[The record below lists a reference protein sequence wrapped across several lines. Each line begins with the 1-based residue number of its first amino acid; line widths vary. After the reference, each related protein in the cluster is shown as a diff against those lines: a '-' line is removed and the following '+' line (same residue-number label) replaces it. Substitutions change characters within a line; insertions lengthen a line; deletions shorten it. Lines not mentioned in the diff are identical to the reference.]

1 MPAPLPQL
9 IPPSPTPTPNPAPPS
24 VNCVP
29 GHDSIPESVIGH
41 LMSGSWAD
49 DAPAITA
56 VFVQAHWPLL
66 LAALAVLV
74 AARLGWALGRRLVWR
89 AHARQ
94 ARWLEIVPPVSATP
108 AATVGLWRLLATA
121 LPASSRWS
129 WRPHRLVWEVQ
140 ADPRGMR
147 CGLWLPPG
155 VNPTAVLR
163 LLQRAW
169 PGARAEQT
177 RPPHFAPGSP
187 VAAVALLP
195 TQPEWLPVV
204 DDAAPSRGQRWEAGA
219 PPEEDRLRAVYDGL
233 AAAGRTGGGLLQVHV
248 TRAPARRVAGLRR
261 ATTHPEHARRPRSGA
276 SRAIGLLADGL
287 RALTIGVLDLV
298 TPGPTSRKQQTN
310 RTDPYLAELARQAR
324 GKLAAA
330 PHLLIAV
337 HATTTGPTVAAARAA
352 AADITSGFG
361 LLSPHFARRRLR
373 RAQPAATWRWVSA
386 SRMTLASVDETA
398 ALAGLPVEPTAHGM
412 PAAASRRRPASR
424 EVFTAGPV
432 PATGPKRRPAPD
444 STGPDQDRPT
454 AGNASTEVSRP
465 GLHDRD
471 VPAVGQ

>member
-1 MPAPLPQL
+1 MPAPLILL
-9 IPPSPTPTPNPAPPS
+9 ISPTLSPTPPSAPPS
-24 VNCVP
+24 VACVP
-29 GHDSIPESVIGH
+29 GRDGVPDSVIGH
-41 LMSGSWAD
+41 LMCGTWAD
-49 DAPAITA
+49 DAPATVSA
-56 VFVQAHWPLL
+56 FVRAHWLLL
-66 LAALAVLV
+66 LATLAVLI
-74 AARLGWALGRRLVWR
+74 AARLGWAMGRRRVWR
-89 AHARQ
+89 AHAGQ

-121 LPASSRWS
+121 LPVSNRLS
-129 WRPHRLVWEVQ
+129 WRPHRLVWEVE

-177 RPPHFAPGSP
+177 RPPGFAPGSP

-195 TQPEWLPVV
+195 TQPEWLPLV

-248 TRAPARRVAGLRR
+248 TRAPARRVRGLRR
-261 ATTHPEHARRPRSGA
+261 ATTNPDRARRPRTGA
-276 SRAIGLLADGL
+276 SRTIGLFADGL
-287 RALTIGVLDLV
+287 RALIIGVLDLV
-298 TPGPTSRKQQTN
+298 TPGPTSRKHQSG
-310 RTDPYLAELARQAR
+310 RADPYLAELARQAR
-324 GKLAAA
+324 AKLAAA
-330 PHLLIAV
+330 PHLLVAV

-373 RAQPAATWRWVSA
+373 RARASAAWRWVPL

-398 ALAGLPVEPTAHGM
+398 ALAGLPAEPSAHGM

-424 EVFTAGPV
+424 EVFTAGPA
-432 PATGPKRRPAPD
+432 PAARPKRRPVPDPAAPPAD
-444 STGPDQDRPT
+444 PGQSHPAAGDPPTVWSTP
-454 AGNASTEVSRP
+454 
-465 GLHDRD
+465 
-471 VPAVGQ
+471 

>member
-1 MPAPLPQL
+1 MPAPLTLL
-9 IPPSPTPTPNPAPPS
+9 IPPSPTPTPPPAPLS
-24 VNCVP
+24 ATCVP
-29 GHDSIPESVIGH
+29 GHDGIPDSVLGH
-41 LMSGSWAD
+41 LMCGTWAE
-49 DAPAITA
+49 DAPATMA
-56 VFVQAHWPLL
+56 VFVRAHWPLL
-66 LAALAVLV
+66 LAALAALI
-74 AARLGWALGRRLVWR
+74 AARLGWAWWRRRVWR
-89 AHARQ
+89 RHAGQ

-140 ADPRGMR
+140 SDPTGMR

-177 RPPHFAPGSP
+177 KPPAFALGRP
-187 VAAVALLP
+187 VVAVALLP
-195 TQPEWLPVV
+195 TQPEWLPLV
-204 DDAAPSRGQRWEAGA
+204 DDAAPGRGQRWEAGA

-248 TRAPARRVAGLRR
+248 TRAPGRRVAGLRR
-261 ATTHPEHARRPRSGA
+261 ATTHPDRARRPRSGA

-287 RALTIGVLDLV
+287 RALIIGVLDLV
-298 TPGPTSRKQQTN
+298 TPGPASRKHQSS
-310 RTDPYLAELARQAR
+310 RSDPYLAELARQAR

-330 PHLLIAV
+330 PHLLVAV

-373 RAQPAATWRWVSA
+373 RAHAAATWRWVPP

-398 ALAGLPVEPTAHGM
+398 ALAGLPAEPSAHGM

-424 EVFTAGPV
+424 EVFTAGPA
-432 PATGPKRRPAPD
+432 PATRPRR
-444 STGPDQDRPT
+444 RPT
-454 AGNASTEVSRP
+454 APPAEPAPGNPAPGDPPTVWSTP
-465 GLHDRD
+465 
-471 VPAVGQ
+471 

>member
-1 MPAPLPQL
+1 MPAPLTLL
-9 IPPSPTPTPNPAPPS
+9 IPPTPTPPPTPTLAPPS
-24 VNCVP
+24 VTCIP
-29 GHDSIPESVIGH
+29 GHDGVPNSMIGH
-41 LMSGSWAD
+41 LMCGSWAND
-49 DAPAITA
+49 LPATSA
-56 VFVQAHWPLL
+56 VFVRAHWPLL
-66 LAALAVLV
+66 LAVLAVLI
-74 AARLGWALGRRLVWR
+74 AARVGWTWWRRRVWR
-89 AHARQ
+89 AHAAQ

-108 AATVGLWRLLATA
+108 VATVGLWRLLATA

-177 RPPHFAPGSP
+177 RPPAFAPGSTI
-187 VAAVALLP
+187 AAVALLP
-195 TQPEWLPVV
+195 TQPEWLPLV

-219 PPEEDRLRAVYDGL
+219 PPEVDRLRAVYDGL

-261 ATTHPEHARRPRSGA
+261 ATTHPERVRRPRSGA
-276 SRAIGLLADGL
+276 SRAVGLLADGL
-287 RALTIGVLDLV
+287 RALIIGVLDLV
-298 TPGPTSRKQQTN
+298 TPGPTTRKHPTN
-310 RTDPYLAELARQAR
+310 RTDPYLTELARQAR

-330 PHLLIAV
+330 PHLLVAV

-361 LLSPHFARRRLR
+361 LLSPHFARRPLR
-373 RAQPAATWRWVSA
+373 RAHTAATWRWVPP

-398 ALAGLPVEPTAHGM
+398 ALAGLPAEPSAHGM

-424 EVFTAGPV
+424 DVFTAGPA
-432 PATGPKRRPAPD
+432 PAIRPKRRPASDPPAPSAGPVSD
-444 STGPDQDRPT
+444 NPAEGDPPTVWST
-454 AGNASTEVSRP
+454 S
-465 GLHDRD
+465 
-471 VPAVGQ
+471 

>member
-1 MPAPLPQL
+1 MSTPLPSL
-9 IPPSPTPTPNPAPPS
+9 IAAPPTPSPHPVSPAAT
-24 VNCVP
+24 CVP
-29 GHDSIPESVIGH
+29 GRDGVPGSIIGH
-41 LMSGSWAD
+41 LMCGSWAAN
-49 DAPAITA
+49 APATMA
-56 VFVQAHWPLL
+56 VFVRAHWPLL
-66 LAALAVLV
+66 LAGLVALAAV
-74 AARLGWALGRRLVWR
+74 RLGWAWWRRRVWR
-89 AHARQ
+89 AHARR

-121 LPASSRWS
+121 LPPSSRWS

-140 ADPRGMR
+140 ADPKGMR

-177 RPPHFAPGSP
+177 RPPIVAPGCP

-195 TQPEWLPVV
+195 TQPEWLPLV
-204 DDAAPSRGQRWEAGA
+204 DDAAPVRGQRWEAGA

-261 ATTHPEHARRPRSGA
+261 ATTHPERARRPRSGA

-287 RALTIGVLDLV
+287 RALIIGVLDMV
-298 TPGPTSRKQQTN
+298 TPGPSSRKHQTG

-324 GKLAAA
+324 AKLAAA
-330 PHLLIAV
+330 PHLLVAV
-337 HATTTGPTVAAARAA
+337 HATATGPTVAAARAA

-373 RAQPAATWRWVSA
+373 RAQPAATWRWVPA

-398 ALAGLPVEPTAHGM
+398 ALAGLPTEPSAHGM

-424 EVFTAGPV
+424 EVFTAGPA
-432 PATGPKRRPAPD
+432 PARPTRRPAPKCTTEAQD
-444 STGPDQDRPT
+444 TSAEGTPPTVWSTP
-454 AGNASTEVSRP
+454 
-465 GLHDRD
+465 
-471 VPAVGQ
+471 

>member
-1 MPAPLPQL
+1 MCG
-9 IPPSPTPTPNPAPPS
+9 T
-24 VNCVP
+24 
-29 GHDSIPESVIGH
+29 
-41 LMSGSWAD
+41 WAD
-49 DAPAITA
+49 DAPATTA
-56 VFVQAHWPLL
+56 VFVRAHWPLL
-66 LAALAVLV
+66 LATLVVLV
-74 AARLGWALGRRLVWR
+74 AARLGWTMWRRRVWR
-89 AHARQ
+89 AHAAQ

-140 ADPRGMR
+140 ADPQGMR

-177 RPPHFAPGSP
+177 RPPALAPGRP
-187 VAAVALLP
+187 VVAVALLP
-195 TQPEWLPVV
+195 TQPEWLPLV
-204 DDAAPSRGQRWEAGA
+204 DDAAPSREQRWEAGA
-219 PPEEDRLRAVYDGL
+219 PPEEDRLRAVFDGL

-261 ATTHPEHARRPRSGA
+261 ATINPDRARRPSTGA
-276 SRAIGLLADGL
+276 SRAIGLFADGL
-287 RALTIGVLDLV
+287 RAVIIGVLDLL
-298 TPGPTSRKQQTN
+298 TPGPARRKHSAS
-310 RTDPYLAELARQAR
+310 RTDLYLAELARQAR

-330 PHLLIAV
+330 PHLLVAV

-361 LLSPHFARRRLR
+361 LLSAHFTRRRLR
-373 RAQPAATWRWVSA
+373 RAHAAATWRWVPA
-386 SRMTLASVDETA
+386 SRMTLASVEETA
-398 ALAGLPVEPTAHGM
+398 ALAGLPAEPSAHGM

-424 EVFTAGPV
+424 EVFTAGPA
-432 PATGPKRRPAPD
+432 PATRPKRRPAPD
-444 STGPDQDRPT
+444 PAQGAPAQDD
-454 AGNASTEVSRP
+454 A
-465 GLHDRD
+465 
-471 VPAVGQ
+471 PAVWRTP